1 MRGMLT
7 LLVMLGALAGCAQYE
22 SGRSNAIVRASYD
35 ATDTLLK
42 GLKPTLP
49 KDAPVVIASF
59 VELDRLGESST
70 LGRMLADQVS
80 ARLTQHGYQV
90 QELRLRSNI
99 LIKEGLGE
107 LLLTRELKELS
118 ASQKVQAVIVGTYV
132 VAPEKV
138 FLNIKLVRPLDNRI
152 LAAHD
157 LALDSDETVQA
168 LLMK

>member
-1 MRGMLT
+1 MKIWMIAAC
-7 LLVMLGALAGCAQYE
+7 VAVCLGGCAQYE

-42 GLKPTLP
+42 GLKPELP
-49 KDAPVVIASF
+49 KDAPIIVASF
-59 VELDRLGESST
+59 VELDHLGTSST

-80 ARLTQHGYQV
+80 ARMTQHGFPV
-90 QELRLRSNI
+90 EEIRLGS
-99 LIKEGLGE
+99 KMVVKDGLGE

-118 ASQKVQAVIVGTYV
+118 TQRKAQAVVVGTYV

-138 FLNIKLVRPLDNRI
+138 FLNLKLIRPIDNRI

-157 LALDSDETVQA
+157 LALESDDTVQA